1 VSLDPSVELALLVAA
16 AADEKSAS
24 DVVILDVGPVLGICD
39 LFVVATAANER
50 QVRAVVDHVE
60 ARVAERFDRRP
71 LAVEGADARRW
82 VLIDYG
88 EVVVHVFQQ
97 EERSTYR
104 LERLYGDAPRVAWEP
119 AVSPP
124 EPAG

>member
-1 VSLDPSVELALLVAA
+1 MNDDPSVELARAVAA
-16 AADEKSAS
+16 AADEKSAT

-39 LFVVATAANER
+39 LFVVATAANDR

-60 ARVAERFDRRP
+60 ARVAERFGRRP

-88 EVVVHVFQQ
+88 EVVVHVFQS

-104 LERLYGDAPRVAWEP
+104 LERLYGDAPRVDRVPTA
-119 AVSPP
+119 APP